1 MEVVRIGVAG
11 WAVIAVVAG
20 AAIAGC
26 GSNNKVSS
34 PSPSTASF
42 SPTVTSSLS
51 SAVTGPPPG
60 QVTDYGF
67 LLIKPGDVGGNLTAA
82 QPPLLNP
89 NNAPGAAQLFA
100 TADNSRRVW
109 DTIVIGADP
118 AAAAAELG
126 TARTTYAGKVSG
138 AWQPLAV
145 GSNGTM
151 ISGASADNSQ
161 AVTVLL
167 FCEGK
172 TLVTL
177 QFDSPSS
184 DPVDPGGAIE
194 IARKQDA
201 AIKSGLP
208 G

>member
-1 MEVVRIGVAG
+1 MEVARIGAAG
-11 WAVIAVVAG
+11 WLAATVMIG
-20 AAIAGC
+20 AAITGC
-26 GSNNKVSS
+26 GSNNKASS
-34 PSPSTASF
+34 PPSA
-42 SPTVTSSLS
+42 TSSSNAATSSVS

-67 LLIKPGDVGGNLTAA
+67 LLVKPGDLGGNLTAA

-89 NNAPGAAQLFA
+89 NNAPGVAQLFA
-100 TADNSRRVW
+100 SADNSRRVW

-126 TARTTYAGKVSG
+126 TTRTTYAGKVSG
-138 AWQPLAV
+138 AWQPVAV

-151 ISGASADNSQ
+151 ISGASADHSQ

-172 TLVTL
+172 ALVTL
-177 QFDSPSS
+177 EFDSPPN
-184 DPVDPGGAIE
+184 DPTDPGVATD
-194 IARKQDA
+194 IAHKQDA

>member
-11 WAVIAVVAG
+11 WAVTAVAVG
-20 AAIAGC
+20 TAITGC
-26 GSNNKVSS
+26 ASNSKVPSLSTSTTS
-34 PSPSTASF
+34 PGPA
-42 SPTVTSSLS
+42 VTSSVS

-67 LLIKPGDVGGNLTAA
+67 LLIKPGDLGGNLTAA

-89 NNAPGAAQLFA
+89 NNAPGVAQLFG

-109 DTIVIGADP
+109 DTITLAADP
-118 AAAAAELG
+118 AAAASELG
-126 TARTTYAGKVSG
+126 TTRTSYAGKVSG
-138 AWQPLAV
+138 TWQPVSV

-161 AVTVLL
+161 ASTVLL

-172 TLVTL
+172 ALVTL
-177 QFDSPSS
+177 QFDSPSN
-184 DPVDPGGAIE
+184 DPVDPGVATE
-194 IARKQDA
+194 IARKQDL
-201 AIKSGLP
+201 AIKRGLP

>member
-11 WAVIAVVAG
+11 WAVTAVTVGVA
-20 AAIAGC
+20 ITGC
-26 GSNNKVSS
+26 GSNGKA
-34 PSPSTASF
+34 PSLSTSTTSAG
-42 SPTVTSSLS
+42 PAVTSSVS

-67 LLIKPGDVGGNLTAA
+67 LLIKPGDLGDNLTAA

-89 NNAPGAAQLFA
+89 NNAPGVAQLFA

-109 DTIVIGADP
+109 DTIMIGADP
-118 AAAAAELG
+118 AAAATELG
-126 TARTTYAGKVSG
+126 TTRTTYVGKVDGS
-138 AWQPLAV
+138 WQPVSV

-151 ISGASADNSQ
+151 ISGTSADNSQ
-161 AVTVLL
+161 ATTVLL

-172 TLVTL
+172 ALVTL
-177 QFDSPSS
+177 QFDSPSNA
-184 DPVDPGGAIE
+184 PTDPGVATE
-194 IARKQDA
+194 IARKQDLA
-201 AIKSGLP
+201 VKRGLP

>member
-11 WAVIAVVAG
+11 WAVIAVVVG
-20 AAIAGC
+20 AAITGC
-26 GSNNKVSS
+26 GSNNKASPPSRSPTTSS
-34 PSPSTASF
+34 PAA
-42 SPTVTSSLS
+42 TSSVS

-67 LLIKPGDVGGNLTAA
+67 LLIKPGDLGGNLTAA

-89 NNAPGAAQLFA
+89 NNAPGVAQLFA
-100 TADNSRRVW
+100 AADNSRRVW

-126 TARTTYAGKVSG
+126 TTRTTYAGKVSG
-138 AWQPLAV
+138 AWQPVAV
-145 GSNGTM
+145 GSHGTM
-151 ISGASADNSQ
+151 ISGASVDNSQ

-167 FCEGK
+167 FCEGR
-172 TLVTL
+172 TVVTL
-177 QFDSPSS
+177 QFDSPSN
-184 DPVDPGGAIE
+184 DPIDPAGAIE

>member
-1 MEVVRIGVAG
+1 MEVGRIGVAG
-11 WAVIAVVAG
+11 WVVIAVAVG
-20 AAIAGC
+20 AAITGC
-26 GSNNKVSS
+26 GSNNKTGSPPASTTSS
-34 PSPSTASF
+34 SSA
-42 SPTVTSSLS
+42 VTSSVS

-67 LLIKPGDVGGNLTAA
+67 LLIKPADLGGNLTAA

-89 NNAPGAAQLFA
+89 NNAPGVAQLFA
-100 TADNSRRVW
+100 TVDNGRRVW
-109 DTIVIGADP
+109 DTIMIGADP
-118 AAAAAELG
+118 AAAATELG
-126 TARTTYAGKVSG
+126 TTRTTYAGKVSG
-138 AWQPLAV
+138 TWQPLAV

-161 AVTVLL
+161 ATTVLL

-172 TLVTL
+172 ALVTL

-184 DPVDPGGAIE
+184 DPIDPGVATE

-201 AIKSGLP
+201 AIKTGLP

>member
-1 MEVVRIGVAG
+1 
-11 WAVIAVVAG
+11 
-20 AAIAGC
+20 
-26 GSNNKVSS
+26 
-34 PSPSTASF
+34 
-42 SPTVTSSLS
+42 
-51 SAVTGPPPG
+51 VTGPPPG

-67 LLIKPGDVGGNLTAA
+67 LLIKPGDLGGNLTAA

-89 NNAPGAAQLFA
+89 NNAPGVAQLFA

-126 TARTTYAGKVSG
+126 TTRTTYAGKVSG
-138 AWQPLAV
+138 VWQPVTV
-145 GSNGTM
+145 GSDGAM
-151 ISGASADNSQ
+151 ISGASSDNSQ
-161 AVTVLL
+161 AVMVLL

-172 TLVTL
+172 ALVTL
-177 QFDSPSS
+177 QFDSPSN
-184 DPVDPGGAIE
+184 DPIDPGVATE

-201 AIKSGLP
+201 AIRTGLP